1 MKQEVD
7 SKDRVDAY
15 RNERFVIFKEENEGD
30 RQVVTTDEERV
41 LRYSHIQCVS
51 NQKAQTHSH
60 SLRWTHQAISRSIKH
75 VRMTSA

>member
-30 RQVVTTDEERV
+30 R
-41 LRYSHIQCVS
+41 
-51 NQKAQTHSH
+51 
-60 SLRWTHQAISRSIKH
+60 
-75 VRMTSA
+75 